1 MLKIIEFHQGEPELL
16 EGSETVLKPPEI
28 LQVTTS
34 GVRVSKSPRKSA
46 TIYI

>member
-34 GVRVSKSPRKSA
+34 GVRVSKSPRKST